1 MKEAKT
7 TDILLLLLLGA
18 IWGSSFFNIKI
29 ATYSFEPYTLALV
42 RVSFATLTLLAVS
55 FFYKIKIQAFSKKKW
70 KIYALVGLCNIAI
83 PFSLIAIG
91 TKEVDSYLAA
101 ILMSTTPLTGSIL
114 AHIFTK
120 NEKITFLKSLGI
132 VLGFMGV
139 MLLFFDKLIINESNY
154 LFAIII
160 LVGSTFYSISGIM
173 ILKYLKKS
181 GNINVTASTLIW
193 SVIFLIPMSFIFED
207 PLNSTPTLYS
217 ILSLIYLGVV
227 ATGFAWWL
235 RFKIL
240 AKNGLVF
247 QTQVA
252 YLIPIFGV
260 IFGYFLMDEIITWR
274 VLISLV
280 IIILGIFI
288 VKKNNKGLKK
298 KHGN

>member
-7 TDILLLLLLGA
+7 KDILLLLLLGA

-29 ATYSFEPYTLALV
+29 ATYAFEPFTLALV
-42 RVSFATLTLLAVS
+42 RVIFAILTLLAVS
-55 FFYKIKIQAFSKKKW
+55 FYYKIKILAFSKKKW

-181 GNINVTASTLIW
+181 GNINVTTSTLIW

-260 IFGYFLMDEIITWR
+260 IFGSLVLSEQITWK
-274 VLISLV
+274 VLTSL
-280 IIILGIFI
+280 IIIISGIYI
-288 VKKNNKGLKK
+288 VKKYNK
-298 KHGN
+298 

>member
-1 MKEAKT
+1 MKKAKT
-7 TDILLLLLLGA
+7 KDVLLLLLLGA

-29 ATYSFEPYTLALV
+29 ATYSFEPYTLALI
-42 RVSFATLTLLAVS
+42 RVIFASLFLVVFSL
-55 FFYKIKIQAFSKKKW
+55 FYKIKINAFSKKW
-70 KIYALVGLCNIAI
+70 KIYALVGLCNITI

-91 TKEVDSYLAA
+91 TNKVDSYLAA

-181 GNINVTASTLIW
+181 GNINVTTSTLIW

-260 IFGYFLMDEIITWR
+260 IFGSLVLSEQITWK
-274 VLISLV
+274 VLTSL
-280 IIILGIFI
+280 IIIISGIYI
-288 VKKNNKGLKK
+288 VKKYNK
-298 KHGN
+298 